1 MNIILFGAPGA
12 GKGTQ
17 ANFLI
22 KEFDLIQIST
32 GDMLRESVK
41 QKTKLG
47 KQVETIMAN
56 GDLVPDDII
65 FALISDRLDNKDI
78 KKGFIFDGFPRNL
91 KQAQKLDDIIHEWKP
106 DLIVVG
112 DPYNMDGSRSK
123 IQDMSDRFSDALYKR
138 YQIQLE
144 KTDERLSSREANER
158 LQNLDIG
165 TKSSSNKHS
174 ISAQVIL
181 EDWFRSKE

>member
-1 MNIILFGAPGA
+1 MSLSEPRIVMAFDFG
-12 GKGTQ
+12 
-17 ANFLI
+17 I
-22 KEFDLIQIST
+22 KHIGIAIGQEITKTAST
-32 GDMLRESVK
+32 FYSIKALEG
-41 QKTKLG
+41 Q
-47 KQVETIMAN
+47 
-56 GDLVPDDII
+56 PDW
-65 FALISDRLDNKDI
+65 KE
-78 KKGFIFDGFPRNL
+78 
-91 KQAQKLDDIIHEWKP
+91 LDDIIHEWKP

>member
-1 MNIILFGAPGA
+1 MSLSEPRIVMAFDFG
-12 GKGTQ
+12 
-17 ANFLI
+17 I
-22 KEFDLIQIST
+22 KHIGIAIGQEITKTAST
-32 GDMLRESVK
+32 FYSIKALEG
-41 QKTKLG
+41 Q
-47 KQVETIMAN
+47 
-56 GDLVPDDII
+56 PDWNE
-65 FALISDRLDNKDI
+65 LD
-78 KKGFIFDGFPRNL
+78 G
-91 KQAQKLDDIIHEWKP
+91 IIHEWKP

>member
-1 MNIILFGAPGA
+1 VSLSEPRI
-12 GKGTQ
+12 
-17 ANFLI
+17 
-22 KEFDLIQIST
+22 
-32 GDMLRESVK
+32 
-41 QKTKLG
+41 
-47 KQVETIMAN
+47 IMAFDF
-56 GDLVPDDII
+56 GIKHIGIAIGQEITKTASTFYSIKALEGQPDW
-65 FALISDRLDNKDI
+65 NE
-78 KKGFIFDGFPRNL
+78 
-91 KQAQKLDDIIHEWKP
+91 LDDIIHEWKP

>member
-1 MNIILFGAPGA
+1 MSLSEPRIVMAFDFG
-12 GKGTQ
+12 
-17 ANFLI
+17 I
-22 KEFDLIQIST
+22 KHIGIAIGQEITKTAST
-32 GDMLRESVK
+32 FYSIKALEG
-41 QKTKLG
+41 Q
-47 KQVETIMAN
+47 
-56 GDLVPDDII
+56 PDW
-65 FALISDRLDNKDI
+65 NE
-78 KKGFIFDGFPRNL
+78 
-91 KQAQKLDDIIHEWKP
+91 LDDIIHEWKP

-123 IQDMSDRFSDALYKR
+123 IQEMSDRFSDALYKR

>member
-1 MNIILFGAPGA
+1 MSLSEPTIVMAFD
-12 GKGTQ
+12 
-17 ANFLI
+17 FVI
-22 KEFDLIQIST
+22 KHIGIAIGQEITKTAST
-32 GDMLRESVK
+32 FYSIKALEG
-41 QKTKLG
+41 Q
-47 KQVETIMAN
+47 
-56 GDLVPDDII
+56 PDW
-65 FALISDRLDNKDI
+65 NE
-78 KKGFIFDGFPRNL
+78 
-91 KQAQKLDDIIHEWKP
+91 LDDIIHEWKP

>member
-1 MNIILFGAPGA
+1 VSLSEPRIVMAFDFG
-12 GKGTQ
+12 
-17 ANFLI
+17 I
-22 KEFDLIQIST
+22 KHIGIAIGQEITKTAST
-32 GDMLRESVK
+32 FYSIRALEG
-41 QKTKLG
+41 Q
-47 KQVETIMAN
+47 
-56 GDLVPDDII
+56 PDW
-65 FALISDRLDNKDI
+65 NE
-78 KKGFIFDGFPRNL
+78 
-91 KQAQKLDDIIHEWKP
+91 LDDIIHEWKP